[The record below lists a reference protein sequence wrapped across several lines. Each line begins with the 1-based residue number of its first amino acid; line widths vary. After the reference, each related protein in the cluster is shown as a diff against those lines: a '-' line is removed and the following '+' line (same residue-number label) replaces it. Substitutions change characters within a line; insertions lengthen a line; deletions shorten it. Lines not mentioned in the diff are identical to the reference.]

1 MECTLV
7 KSALGGEEVGKDE
20 GKVSS
25 SDEKLRPLRGA
36 VGETMLSQLADL
48 SISLFS
54 SRRHEPGEME
64 TYLIPGDG
72 EQVLW

>member
-25 SDEKLRPLRGA
+25 RDEKFKPFRGA
-36 VGETMLSQLADL
+36 VGETMLSY
-48 SISLFS
+48 
-54 SRRHEPGEME
+54 RN
-64 TYLIPGDG
+64 
-72 EQVLW
+72 